1 MVLIKSKGVGKIF
14 FLFILLDINEC
25 STSPCG
31 ANAQCTD
38 TQGSYTCACNDGYE
52 MSGGTCTGQLCKL
65 FLFFI
70 HVAFISLCSR

>member
-1 MVLIKSKGVGKIF
+1 MVLIKSKDDGNIF

-31 ANAQCTD
+31 ANAQCSD

-52 MSGGTCTGQLCKL
+52 MSGGTCTGQLCNTICYYACYFHITL
-65 FLFFI
+65 Q
-70 HVAFISLCSR
+70 